1 MPQNA
6 SYLVGGIHFIVIN
19 HALIF
24 KKLTLNHLLKGT
36 EKPHSKELCQNQSSN
51 MSCITEAISKVEQTR
66 DMKNVEKASFK
77 VTHFLF
83 ALASLRSQNFLLDRF
98 FYFFAAELSSVYW
111 SSHTHIHL
119 TASRSSYAQT
129 VRLAH
134 EWKKGQTS
142 RLLRR
147 IFVKEVTS
155 RILLQQGNLE
165 EKEFSVGSRSLS
177 AKSQPK
183 FSSLNS

>member
-1 MPQNA
+1 MDDIACQMPIQSSGSSCTLMRIIFFGARAPHTQLENPKSGTYFISTALHWWKKVPQNA

-98 FYFFAAELSSVYW
+98 FLFLCC
-111 SSHTHIHL
+111 
-119 TASRSSYAQT
+119 
-129 VRLAH
+129 
-134 EWKKGQTS
+134 
-142 RLLRR
+142 
-147 IFVKEVTS
+147 
-155 RILLQQGNLE
+155 
-165 EKEFSVGSRSLS
+165 
-177 AKSQPK
+177 
-183 FSSLNS
+183 